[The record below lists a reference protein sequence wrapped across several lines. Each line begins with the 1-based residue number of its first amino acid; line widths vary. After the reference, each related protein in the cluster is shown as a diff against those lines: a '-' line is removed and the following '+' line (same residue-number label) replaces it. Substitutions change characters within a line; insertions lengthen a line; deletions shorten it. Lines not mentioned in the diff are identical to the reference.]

1 MNTEG
6 ILIGSEK
13 VLSKKDTT
21 LWHSALLSM
30 QRDWAGSL
38 ETTQFQSCRLKFF
51 TSNPVGIS
59 TGQTNINTENS
70 VNSENPVSVP

>member
-6 ILIGSEK
+6 ILIGRGE

-21 LWHSALLSM
+21 LWHSELLSM

-38 ETTQFQSCRLKFF
+38 KTTQFQSCKLKFF
-51 TSNPVGIS
+51 TSNPIGIS
-59 TGQTNINTENS
+59 TGQTNLHTENS
-70 VNSENPVSVP
+70 VSVP